1 MNIGE
6 DIVAAYLE
14 YIKKCEFIQR
24 NLYTNDSQGE
34 IDVVGINLKEKRL
47 YVCEVAIHLVTGLQY
62 TRDKRPDNVNKL
74 FKKFSKDIEYAKK
87 YFEGYDIHIMLWSP
101 IVRNQ
106 KESAQH
112 NQIRDVQELGKKIKD
127 KYHLDLDLVINQR
140 FLECLTELRE
150 FAKTETKDVKSP
162 ILRFL
167 QVEEYLKKRNNSK
180 RNAS

>member
-1 MNIGE
+1 VNIGE
-6 DIVAAYLE
+6 DIVACYLE

-24 NLYTNDSQGE
+24 NLYTTDSQGE
-34 IDVVGINLKEKRL
+34 IDVVGINLKEKRV
-47 YVCEVAIHLVTGLQY
+47 YVCEVAIHLITGLQY

-74 FKKFSKDIEYAKK
+74 FKKFSKDIEYATK
-87 YFEGYDIHIMLWSP
+87 YFDGYDIHIMLWSP

-106 KESAQH
+106 REGAKH
-112 NQIRDVQELGKKIKD
+112 NQIKDVQELSKKLKD
-127 KYHLDLDLVINQR
+127 KYHLDLDLIINQH

-150 FAKTETKDVKSP
+150 FAKRETKDVKSP

-167 QVEEYLKKRNNSK
+167 QVEEYLKKRNKSK